1 MEACVSM
8 NEMISFTKG
17 EEKIKEQKLIKIG
30 NEVIYLPDDAIS
42 ALKGSVTHKKPFRE
56 IIKDTRSEWRE

>member
-1 MEACVSM
+1 MESCVSI

-17 EEKIKEQKLIKIG
+17 DEKIKKQKLIKIG

-56 IIKDTRSEWRE
+56 IIKETRSEWA

>member
-17 EEKIKEQKLIKIG
+17 DEKIKEQKLIRIG

-42 ALKGSVTHKKPFRE
+42 ALKGSVTHKKSFRE
-56 IIKDTRSEWRE
+56 IIKETRSEWRE

>member
-1 MEACVSM
+1 METCVSM

-17 EEKIKEQKLIKIG
+17 DKKIKEQKIIKIG
-30 NEVIYLPDDAIS
+30 KEVIYLPDDAIS

-56 IIKDTRSEWRE
+56 VIKETRSEWRE